1 MIIVHILLARR
12 RLRGAYGST
21 SLVVAETEPE
31 ERSTGGAAGRGLRGA
46 RGGCGGGAALG
57 IGRAPAADDKRHE
70 LQLET
75 ARRRNLQRPRD
86 NIRHKRQIKANQT

>member
-1 MIIVHILLARR
+1 
-12 RLRGAYGST
+12 
-21 SLVVAETEPE
+21 VAETEPE
-31 ERSTGGAAGRGLRGA
+31 ERSTGGAARGGLGGA
-46 RGGCGGGAALG
+46 RGGCGGGGGGAALG

-86 NIRHKRQIKANQT
+86 NIRHKHQIKSNQIKHDFNNG